1 MAAQRERE
9 LGRERERGLPLSSS
23 RRGVPYPAEPVEG
36 GALVERAAAV
46 GLPVSGTM
54 GATTP
59 PFTGSAL
66 LNSGL
71 LAPGIVT
78 EP

>member
-1 MAAQRERE
+1 MRERE
-9 LGRERERGLPLSSS
+9 LRLLLRGAS
-23 RRGVPYPAEPVEG
+23 PYAAEPVEG
-36 GALVERAAAV
+36 GALKERAAGFGMPV
-46 GLPVSGTM
+46 GAAM

-71 LAPGIVT
+71 LAPGIVET
-78 EP
+78 P